1 MLEFLGE
8 GYGEA
13 AHAVRCKRMVDRTLA
28 RLGGDRSLQYVSYWH
43 GSDDR
48 YGDTSYGHGSAWETT
63 SLRAVLE
70 SMVDYSAGRGRRKCT
85 DMSALLSLDDV
96 SKWFQDIN
104 DSECGGVSCLHTDE
118 AAHAER
124 IERKRVALE
133 STASA
138 FASRCGHK
146 VGTREYVLA
155 ARKAIAE
162 VAYQRARWNDPDV
175 RAEQWAACQYAGSN
189 SYFDDL
195 NFENSRYDARLSGL
209 QDVLDWLEQA
219 CPMLM
224 RQVESELVTQEEEC

>member
-8 GYGEA
+8 GYGKA
-13 AHAVRCKRMVDRTLA
+13 AHAVRCERQVDRTLA

-48 YGDTSYGHGSAWETT
+48 YDDYYSEPGSAWKTT
-63 SLRAVLE
+63 TLRQVLVD
-70 SMVDYSAGRGRRKCT
+70 MVEYRDWRGRER
-85 DMSALLSLDDV
+85 SADFGELRSLSDV
-96 SKWFQDIN
+96 SDWFRDAN
-104 DSECGGVSCLHTDE
+104 DGDCGRVSRLYTDAE
-118 AAHAER
+118 AHAER
-124 IERKRVALE
+124 LERKRVELE
-133 STASA
+133 STAAA

-155 ARKAIAE
+155 ARKAVDE
-162 VAYQRARWNDPDV
+162 VDYQRERWNDPEV
-175 RAEQWAACQYAGSN
+175 RAEQWAACRYAGSN

-195 NFENSRYDARLSGL
+195 NFENSRYDRRISGL
-209 QDVLDWLEQA
+209 QDVLDWLEQT

>member
-1 MLEFLGE
+1 MLQFLGE

-13 AHAVRCKRMVDRTLA
+13 AHAVRCKREVDRTLA
-28 RLGGDRSLQYVSYWH
+28 RLGGDRSLQYVSYWN

-48 YGDTSYGHGSAWETT
+48 YDDTTYAPGSAWQKTT
-63 SLRAVLE
+63 LRQVLAD
-70 SMVDYSAGRGRRKCT
+70 MVDYTDVRGRSKAADLGELR
-85 DMSALLSLDDV
+85 SLDDV
-96 SKWFQDIN
+96 SEWFQDTN
-104 DSECGGVSCLHTDE
+104 DSDYGGVSCLYTDE
-118 AAHAER
+118 KAHAER
-124 IERKRVALE
+124 LERTRVELE
-133 STASA
+133 STAAA

-155 ARKAIAE
+155 ARRAMAE
-162 VAYQRARWNDPDV
+162 VDYQRERWNDPEV
-175 RAEQWAACQYAGSN
+175 RAEQWAACRFAGSG

-195 NFENSRYDARLSGL
+195 NFENSRYDKRLSGL